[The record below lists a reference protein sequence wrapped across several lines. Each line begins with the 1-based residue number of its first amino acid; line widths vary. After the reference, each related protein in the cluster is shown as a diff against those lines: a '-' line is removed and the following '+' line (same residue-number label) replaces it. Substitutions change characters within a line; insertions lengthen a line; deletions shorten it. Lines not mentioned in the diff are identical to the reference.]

1 MHGGQVM
8 KLRNLVFSALFFW
21 LMPVWGLAQTRPE
34 SAESKTITL
43 GDVLTRVLERNPEI
57 AVSQLEI
64 DALAQ
69 RILQAGVRPNPEIV
83 TEIQNL
89 PAIAGD
95 GLFYSTEASIEWS
108 QKLELG
114 GKREAR
120 VALAEKTQ
128 GIAGGRLR
136 LKKNELVAA
145 ASLAFA
151 EVLADQERLKNQREL
166 TRLARQAHGTVVDRV
181 AAGKVS
187 PVEQTRAIV
196 ALAAA
201 QLEEDKLLTQLDLAK
216 DKLGFLW
223 AGDGREFSEVDGRF
237 ELSPAPAGF
246 SAPCLEANPEL
257 SLAAAEIESQ
267 RAALSLEQTSRK
279 PDITL
284 SAGYRRMNFENINAW
299 VMGISIPI
307 PLFDKR
313 EGAIAEARLRV
324 DQAGAEKK
332 ATEWRLRSRLLESR
346 REYEIALQETVA
358 LTGSAIPAAKQAL
371 ESIEEGYRLGKF
383 DFLNLLD
390 AQRTH
395 AEIQRRYIEAVA
407 AGLKSRVEMERLARC
422 DAHEIPHGSGN
433 QGGSR

>member
-1 MHGGQVM
+1 M
-8 KLRNLVFSALFFW
+8 KFRTLVFPAIFLW
-21 LMPVWGLAQTRPE
+21 LVPVWGQAQSRTE
-34 SAESKTITL
+34 SVESKMTL
-43 GDVLTRVLERNPEI
+43 GDVLARVLERNPEI

-64 DALAQ
+64 EALAQ
-69 RILQAGVRPNPEIV
+69 RIQQAGVRPNPEII

-95 GLFYSTEASIEWS
+95 GLFYSTEASVQLS

-120 VALAEKTQ
+120 VALAEKNQ
-128 GIAGGRLR
+128 GIAGGRLK
-136 LKKNELVAA
+136 LKKNNLVAA

-151 EVLADQERLKNQREL
+151 EVLADQERLKNQRQL
-166 TRLARQAHGTVVDRV
+166 TKLARQAHATVVDRV

-201 QLEEDKLLTQLDLAK
+201 QLEEDKLSKQLDLAK
-216 DKLGFLW
+216 DKLGSLW
-223 AGDGREFSEVDGRF
+223 TGDGKDFSEVDGRF
-237 ELSPAPAGF
+237 ELFPAPAGI
-246 SAPCLEANPEL
+246 SAPCLEGNPEL

-267 RAALSLEQTSRK
+267 RAALALEQTTRK
-279 PDITL
+279 PDLTV

-307 PLFDKR
+307 RLFDKR

-324 DQAGAEKK
+324 DQAAAEKT
-332 ATEWRLRSRLLESR
+332 ATEWRLRSRLVESR
-346 REYEIALQETVA
+346 SEYEIAFQETLA
-358 LTGSAIPAAKQAL
+358 LTQSAMPAARQAL
-371 ESIEEGYRLGKF
+371 EAIEEGYRLGKF

-390 AQRTH
+390 AQRTN
-395 AEIQRRYIEAVA
+395 AEVQRRYIEAVA
-407 AGLKSRVEMERLARC
+407 AGLKARVEMERLARC
-422 DAHEIPHGSGN
+422 DTREISYSSSG
-433 QGGSR
+433 QGGNR